1 MGISIEFL
9 IKIMKNKDI
18 RGFFL
23 ILGPSRVTFEF
34 KKNKIIPIYFHFDSP
49 SPKVFSICY

>member
-18 RGFFL
+18 YGSFL
-23 ILGPSRVTFEF
+23 ILGLSRVTFEF
-34 KKNKIIPIYFHFDSP
+34 KKNKIIPIFFLFDSP
-49 SPKVFSICY
+49 SLKVFSIWY